1 VGFKE
6 ELRFEVVYDVACG
19 IGKLAQRELQVPN
32 LTLAQSWLAQ
42 VPPAATFTRGG
53 ERVRGAGGW
62 GCAGCRCN
70 QPSAS
75 WKAVTACTA
84 PRYLTVFPSL
94 RYHPTHRPSHH
105 TPHPLQEELLA
116 SGLHHPAE
124 LLRAS
129 VDLGVLASPRSN
141 HDFGDLTGFASPR
154 DGYTCARSPASGG
167 DLSGAAARWARSRAA
182 VSRDSL
188 LGTPLCAASP
198 PPPPPSSQPSSQP
211 LSQPLP
217 HGSLRSPQPRAGTL
231 AALAAGAL
239 QPLRAAPPPAAPK
252 VPPGCAQ
259 SQGALASPPPPPP
272 PTAVP
277 PPLPWASP
285 AAMAARAGSCGGSA
299 AARGLLGAT
308 PPTVPGHACGSTVE
322 TGGGGDGGDGGGTRC
337 GEVPVPRSQSDSHLH
352 AVRGA
357 LLAPDRSQAQHY
369 EAATFRAIRVAF
381 GVHPATY
388 ARAFPDDLSE
398 HDSRWRRKLRES
410 VSEGAS
416 GSFFFRVVQQDGH
429 GGAVSRFIV
438 KQISRAEKQT
448 LMAILPAYA
457 RHVAARR
464 GRSLIQY
471 LGCHSVS
478 LRWQCSDKVC
488 LAVVHVWVQV
498 QVLVQVRMQMCICL
512 PGLLRRDAQLP
523 TRASVAHL

>member
-1 VGFKE
+1 M
-6 ELRFEVVYDVACG
+6 
-19 IGKLAQRELQVPN
+19 
-32 LTLAQSWLAQ
+32 
-42 VPPAATFTRGG
+42 
-53 ERVRGAGGW
+53 
-62 GCAGCRCN
+62 
-70 QPSAS
+70 
-75 WKAVTACTA
+75 
-84 PRYLTVFPSL
+84 
-94 RYHPTHRPSHH
+94 
-105 TPHPLQEELLA
+105 
-116 SGLHHPAE
+116 E

-141 HDFGDLTGFASPR
+141 HDFGDLAGQIAGFTSPR
-154 DGYTCARSPASGG
+154 DGYTCARSPASSG

-182 VSRDSL
+182 VHRDGL

-198 PPPPPSSQPSSQP
+198 PPPSQPSSQP
-211 LSQPLP
+211 PSQPLP

-239 QPLRAAPPPAAPK
+239 QPLRAAPLPAAPK
-252 VPPGCAQ
+252 APPGCAQ
-259 SQGALASPPPPPP
+259 PQGTLASPPPPPP
-272 PTAVP
+272 PTAAP

-285 AAMAARAGSCGGSA
+285 AATATRAGSCGSGA
-299 AARGLLGAT
+299 ALRGLLGAT
-308 PPTVPGHACGSTVE
+308 PTTVPGHACGGTGE
-322 TGGGGDGGDGGGTRC
+322 TGGGGGGGGGGDGGGARC
-337 GEVPVPRSQSDSHLH
+337 GEMPVPRSQSDTHLH

-388 ARAFPDDLSE
+388 ARVFPDDLSE

-488 LAVVHVWVQV
+488 LAVVYV
-498 QVLVQVRMQMCICL
+498 
-512 PGLLRRDAQLP
+512 
-523 TRASVAHL
+523 